1 MSTIVAVKKN
11 GKACIAADTLTTFG
25 DVKQSSEFDDTHDKI
40 YLYKDNY
47 FGIVGSAAHHIVF
60 QSLLKKHGDK
70 LNFSSQ
76 LDIFESFRNLHPILK
91 DEYYLNPKDEEDDPY
106 ESSRIDTLI
115 VNPHGIFAVYALRE
129 VFEYSRFWAVG
140 SGGDIALG
148 AMYALYD
155 RLECSEEIAK
165 NGIEAGATFNNAT
178 ALPLTS
184 YTIDLNPKS

>member
-1 MSTIVAVKKN
+1 MSTIVAVQKN
-11 GKACIAADTLTTFG
+11 GRACIAADTLTTFG
-25 DVKQSSEFDDTHDKI
+25 DVKQSSEFDNTHDKV
-40 YLYKDNY
+40 YQFKDNY
-47 FGIVGSAAHHIVF
+47 FGIVGSAAHHIVI
-60 QSLLKKHGDK
+60 QSLLKKHGEE
-70 LNFSSQ
+70 LNFTSQ
-76 LDIFESFRNLHPILK
+76 LDIFESFRILHPILK

-155 RLECSEEIAK
+155 RLESAEEIAK

-184 YTIDLNPKS
+184 YVIDLNK

>member
-1 MSTIVAVKKN
+1 M
-11 GKACIAADTLTTFG
+11 
-25 DVKQSSEFDDTHDKI
+25 
-40 YLYKDNY
+40 
-47 FGIVGSAAHHIVF
+47 
-60 QSLLKKHGDK
+60 
-70 LNFSSQ
+70 
-76 LDIFESFRNLHPILK
+76 HPILK

-155 RLECSEEIAK
+155 RLESAEEIAK
-165 NGIEAGATFNNAT
+165 SGIEAGATFNNAT

-184 YTIDLNPKS
+184 YVIDLNK

>member
-40 YLYKDNY
+40 YKHEDNY
-47 FGIVGSAAHHIVF
+47 FGIVGSAAHHIVI
-60 QSLLKKHGDK
+60 QSLLAKHGEDLEFK
-70 LNFSSQ
+70 TQ
-76 LDIFESFRNLHPILK
+76 LDIFESFRKLHPILK
-91 DEYYLNPKDEEDDPY
+91 DEYFLNPKDEEDDPY
-106 ESSRIDTLI
+106 ESSRIDTLLI
-115 VNPHGIFAVYALRE
+115 NPHGIFAVYALRE

-148 AMYALYD
+148 AMYAAYEQLD
-155 RLECSEEIAK
+155 SAEDIAK
-165 NGIEAGATFNNAT
+165 IGVEAGATFNNAT

-184 YTIDLNPKS
+184 YTIDLNK

>member
-11 GKACIAADTLTTFG
+11 GIACMAADTLTTFG
-25 DVKQSSEFDDTHDKI
+25 DVTQSSEFDDTHDKI
-40 YLYKDNY
+40 YQYKDNY
-47 FGIVGSAAHHIVF
+47 FGIVGSAAHHIVI
-60 QSLLKKHGDK
+60 QSVLKKHGDE

-76 LDIFESFRNLHPILK
+76 LDIFESFRTLHPILK
-91 DEYYLNPKDEEDDPY
+91 DEYFLNPKDEEDDPY

-148 AMYALYD
+148 AMYAIHD
-155 RLECSEEIAK
+155 HLENAEDIAK
-165 NGIEAGATFNNAT
+165 MGIEAGATFNNAT

-184 YTIDLNPKS
+184 YSVNLNQ

>member
-25 DVKQSSEFDDTHDKI
+25 EVKQSSEFDDTHDKI
-40 YLYKDNY
+40 YSHIDNY
-47 FGIVGSAAHHIVF
+47 FGIVGSAAHHIVI
-60 QSLLKKHGDK
+60 QSLLAKHGDN

-76 LDIFESFRNLHPILK
+76 LEIFESFRKLHPILK
-91 DEYYLNPKDEEDDPY
+91 DEYFLNPKDEEEDPY
-106 ESSRIDTLI
+106 ESSRIDTLLI
-115 VNPHGIFAVYALRE
+115 NPHGIFAIYALRE

-148 AMYALYD
+148 AMYAIYD
-155 RLECSEEIAK
+155 RLEHAEEIAK
-165 NGIEAGATFNNAT
+165 IGVEAGATFNNAT

-184 YTIDLNPKS
+184 YTIDLHY

>member
-25 DVKQSSEFDDTHDKI
+25 EVKQSSEFDNTHDKI
-40 YLYKDNY
+40 YQHHDNY
-47 FGIVGSAAHHIVF
+47 FGIVGSAAHHIVI
-60 QSLLKKHGDK
+60 QSLLKKHGDELEFK
-70 LNFSSQ
+70 SQ
-76 LDIFESFRNLHPILK
+76 LNIFESFRHLHPILK
-91 DEYYLNPKDEEDDPY
+91 DEYFLNPKDEEDDPY

-115 VNPHGIFAVYALRE
+115 VNPSGIFAVYALRE

-148 AMYALYD
+148 AMFAVYD
-155 RLECSEEIAK
+155 QLDSAEEIAK
-165 NGIEAGATFNNAT
+165 IGIEAGATFNNAT

-184 YTIDLNPKS
+184 YCIELL